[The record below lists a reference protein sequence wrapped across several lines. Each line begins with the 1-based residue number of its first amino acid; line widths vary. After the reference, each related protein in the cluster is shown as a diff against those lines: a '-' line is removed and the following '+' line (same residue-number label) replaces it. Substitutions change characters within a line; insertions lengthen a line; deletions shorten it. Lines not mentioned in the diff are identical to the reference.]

1 MMENKPI
8 LHSERPFPVT
18 HASGEEGL
26 KTVSFRKEM
35 MMTTMQAVRLHAYGG
50 SEVLVLEEVP
60 RPQAGPGEV
69 LIRVHAA
76 GVNPLD
82 WKVRAGHV
90 KAMIAHR
97 LPLIPGWDVSGVVEA
112 VAPDVTAFK
121 VGDAVYGMLDF
132 RRNGAYAEYVAA
144 RPKHLALKPS
154 TVDHIQAGAV
164 PLASLTAWQSL
175 FEVAGLKSGQ
185 TVLVHAAAGGVGH
198 FAVQFAKEKGA
209 KVIGTASADNHGFL
223 RQLGADEVIDY
234 RTTDFEDAARDVDVV
249 LDTIGGDT
257 QQRSWQVLKKGGILV
272 ATLGISSPDAAKQH
286 GVRGEGIFVQPDA
299 TQLTQIAAMIDS
311 GKLKPTVTTILP
323 LAQASRAHELSEAG
337 HVRGKIVL
345 QVGG

>member
-1 MMENKPI
+1 
-8 LHSERPFPVT
+8 
-18 HASGEEGL
+18 
-26 KTVSFRKEM
+26 
-35 MMTTMQAVRLHAYGG
+35 MTTMQAVRLHSFGG
-50 SEVLVLEEVP
+50 PEVLVLEKMP
-60 RPQAGPGEV
+60 RPQAGAGEV

-90 KAMIAHR
+90 KAWLQHR

-121 VGDAVYGMLDF
+121 IGDGVYGMLDF
-132 RRNGAYAEYVAA
+132 MRNGAYAEYVAA
-144 RPKHLALKPS
+144 RTLNLAFKPNS
-154 TVDHIQAGAV
+154 IDHIQAGAV

-185 TVLVHAAAGGVGH
+185 TVLIHAAAGGVGH
-198 FAVQFAKEKGA
+198 FAVQFAKWKEA
-209 KVIGTASADNHGFL
+209 KVIGTASAGNENFL
-223 RQLGADEVIDY
+223 RGLGADEVIDY
-234 RTTDFEDAARDVDVV
+234 RTTKFEEAVQDVDVV

-257 QQRSWQVLKKGGILV
+257 QQRSWQVLRKGGILV
-272 ATLGISSPDAAKQH
+272 ATLGISSLEAAHQH
-286 GVRGEGIFVQPDA
+286 GVRGEGVMVHPDA
-299 TQLTQIAAMIDS
+299 AQLTQIAALIDA
-311 GKLKPTVTTILP
+311 GKLKPAVTTILP
-323 LAQASRAHELSEAG
+323 LAEAARAHELGERG